1 MDNPPCSKALACA
14 VALAALAVTAPLASA
29 PAQATAS
36 DVANRA
42 TRTISAANAAHLHLV
57 SSSGSALVEEGN
69 IRGSLDGKV
78 TARFNVGATVYGSF
92 TIDLTQ
98 GGWITGRGSGTLHN
112 GGLYQ
117 SFGGTLLIT
126 GGGGPY
132 AHAHGHGGFY
142 GTINRR
148 TYAMTVQTTGTLD
161 Y

>member
-1 MDNPPCSKALACA
+1 MHSPPFSKALAYA
-14 VALAALAVTAPLASA
+14 LALAALVVTDPLASA
-29 PAQATAS
+29 PAQATTS
-36 DVANRA
+36 RRTDRA
-42 TRTISAANAAHLHLV
+42 TRTMSATNAAHLHLV
-57 SSSGSALVEEGN
+57 SNSGSALVEEGS
-69 IRGSLDGKV
+69 IRGSLDGRV
-78 TARFNVGATVYGSF
+78 TARFNVGATVYGNF

-98 GGWITGRGSGTLHN
+98 GGWITGRGSGILHN

-117 SFGGTLLIT
+117 SFGGTLIIT